1 MRVISSLSNG
11 GAVAFSLSRG
21 RFEGGGLGVVYE
33 TKIPRACG
41 PAGFSMGCVR
51 KGLVALLDLFDALEI
66 LGVV

>member
-11 GAVAFSLSRG
+11 GAVAFSWSRG
-21 RFEGGGLGVVYE
+21 RFVGGIGVVYE

-41 PAGFSMGCVR
+41 PAGFPMGCVR
-51 KGLVALLDLFDALEI
+51 MGLVALLDLFDALEV